1 MKKQLSL
8 VKGLLIFVFILSILQ
23 TIMLIIEPD
32 TKHIILSVVVY
43 LGLLLILIFYLI
55 CLFEVKKIIFET
67 NNQYNIR
74 LIEEDDYQLV
84 RQLLDSSKLDNS
96 PEEAKKLEEYKKITV
111 DFIRLHY
118 HYIVF
123 DKNDVIGIFY
133 AKKKKNTISIEFK
146 NSFENASLKEMLQE
160 IAKNNNLEIIF
171 KD

>member
-55 CLFEVKKIIFET
+55 CFFEVKKIIFET

-96 PEEAKKLEEYKKITV
+96 PEEAKKLEEYKKITI

-123 DKNDVIGIFY
+123 DKNDVICIFY
-133 AKKKKNTISIEFK
+133 AKKKKNTIYIEFK
-146 NSFENASLKEMLQE
+146 NCFENASLKEMLQE

>member
-55 CLFEVKKIIFET
+55 CFFEVKKIIFET

-84 RQLLDSSKLDNS
+84 RQL
-96 PEEAKKLEEYKKITV
+96 
-111 DFIRLHY
+111 
-118 HYIVF
+118 
-123 DKNDVIGIFY
+123 
-133 AKKKKNTISIEFK
+133 
-146 NSFENASLKEMLQE
+146 
-160 IAKNNNLEIIF
+160 
-171 KD
+171 

>member
-55 CLFEVKKIIFET
+55 CFFEVKKIIFEA

-96 PEEAKKLEEYKKITV
+96 PEEAKKLEEYKKITI

-123 DKNDVIGIFY
+123 DNNDVIGIFY
-133 AKKKKNTISIEFK
+133 AKKKKNTIYIEFK